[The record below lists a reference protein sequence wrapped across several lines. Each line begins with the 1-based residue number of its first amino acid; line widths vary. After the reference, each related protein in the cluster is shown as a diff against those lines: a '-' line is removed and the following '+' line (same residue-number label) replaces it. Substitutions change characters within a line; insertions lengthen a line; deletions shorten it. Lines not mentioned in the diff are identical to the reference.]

1 MMTQLE
7 ENQAEHLPV
16 LLSETIDALAVK
28 ENGFYIDGTFGRGG
42 HAKQVLARLS
52 EQGRLLGLDKDP
64 VAIATGEQLSQQ
76 DPRFSIEQC
85 SFAELSQVVHEQQ
98 QQQRVDGILLDIG
111 VSSPQL
117 DVADRG
123 FSFQKEG
130 PLDMRMDPDSGI
142 SAAEWLATAKV
153 EDITFVIK
161 TLGEERFGKRIAN
174 AIVETREHTPIVST
188 TQLAAI
194 VDKAMPFR
202 EKNKHPATRTFQAIR
217 IYINNELEDLK
228 AGLEQALDVLAV
240 GGRLAVITF
249 HSLEDR
255 IVKRY
260 FRDEARGDDLPADFP
275 ITADQLNPRI
285 KLVGKAIKASKQ
297 ELERNPRSRSAVLRV
312 VEKLS

>member
-1 MMTQLE
+1 MMTE
-7 ENQAEHLPV
+7 SYSEHLPV
-16 LLSETIDALAVK
+16 LLNEAVAALDVK
-28 ENGFYIDGTFGRGG
+28 ADGFYIDGTFGRGG
-42 HAKQVLARLS
+42 HARQVLALLS
-52 EQGRLLGLDKDP
+52 DKGRLLGFDKDP
-64 VAIATGEQLSQQ
+64 AAIATGQALEKEDS
-76 DPRFSIEQC
+76 RFKIEQC
-85 SFAELSQVVHEQQ
+85 SFADMAEVVNDHLWQG
-98 QQQRVDGILLDIG
+98 RVDGILLDIG
-111 VSSPQL
+111 VSSPQI
-117 DVADRG
+117 DEAERG

-130 PLDMRMDPDSGI
+130 PLDMRMNPDTGI

-174 AIVETREHTPIVST
+174 AIVETREHTPITST
-188 TQLAAI
+188 TQLAAL

-228 AGLEQALDVLAV
+228 VALEQSLDVLAV

-260 FRDEARGDDLPADFP
+260 FRDEARGDDLPSNFP
-275 ITADQLNPRI
+275 IRADQLNPTV
-285 KLVGKAIKASKQ
+285 KLVGKAIKASDE
-297 ELERNPRSRSAVLRV
+297 ELKVNPRARSAVLRI
-312 VEKLS
+312 VEKLA

>member
-1 MMTQLE
+1 MTDKHS
-7 ENQAEHLPV
+7 EHLPV
-16 LLSETIDALAVK
+16 LLNETVESLAVK
-28 ENGFYIDGTFGRGG
+28 ADGFYIDGTFGRGG
-42 HAKQVLARLS
+42 HAGQVLSRLS
-52 EQGRLLGLDKDP
+52 DKGRLLGLDKDP
-64 VAIATGEQLSQQ
+64 AAIATGLALSEQ
-76 DPRFSIEQC
+76 DPRFTIEQC
-85 SFAELSQVVHEQQ
+85 SFADMTTAVNERLWQGK
-98 QQQRVDGILLDIG
+98 VDGILLDIG
-111 VSSPQL
+111 VSSPQI
-117 DVADRG
+117 DVAERG
-123 FSFQKEG
+123 FSFQKDG
-130 PLDMRMDPDSGI
+130 PLDMRMNPDAGI

-188 TQLAAI
+188 TQLAAL

-228 AGLEQALDVLAV
+228 AGLEQSLDVLAV
-240 GGRLAVITF
+240 GGRLSVITF

-260 FRDEARGDDLPADFP
+260 FRDEAKGDDLPSNFP
-275 ITADQLNPRI
+275 IRADELNPRI
-285 KLVGKAIKASKQ
+285 KLVSKAIKAREE
-297 ELERNPRSRSAVLRV
+297 ELAINPRARSAVLRV

>member
-1 MMTQLE
+1 MTDSHS
-7 ENQAEHLPV
+7 EHLPV
-16 LLSETIDALAVK
+16 LLNETIAALNVRADGIYV
-28 ENGFYIDGTFGRGG
+28 DGTFGRGG
-42 HAKQVLARLS
+42 HARQVLAQLS
-52 EQGRLLGLDKDP
+52 EQGKLLGLDKDP
-64 VAIATGEQLSQQ
+64 QAIAEGHKLAQQ

-85 SFAELSQVVHEQQ
+85 SFAELATPINARLWQGK
-98 QQQRVDGILLDIG
+98 VDGILLDIG

-117 DVADRG
+117 DEAERG

-130 PLDMRMDPDSGI
+130 PLDMRMNPDAGM

-153 EDITFVIK
+153 EEITSVIK

-174 AIVETREHTPIVST
+174 AIVATREHTPITST
-188 TQLAAI
+188 TQLASL

-217 IYINNELEDLK
+217 IYINNELDDLK

-260 FRDEARGDDLPADFP
+260 FRDEARGDDLPANFP
-275 ITADQLNPRI
+275 IRADQLNPRI
-285 KLVGKAIKASKQ
+285 KLIGKAIKAGDA
-297 ELERNPRSRSAVLRV
+297 ELEMNPRARSAVLRV
-312 VEKLS
+312 VEKLA

>member
-1 MMTQLE
+1 MAQLG
-7 ENQAEHLPV
+7 ENHTEHLPV
-16 LLSETIDALAVK
+16 LLSETVDALAIK

-42 HAKQVLARLS
+42 HAREILACLS
-52 EQGRLLGLDKDP
+52 KQGRLLGLDKDP
-64 VAIATGEQLSQQ
+64 VAIVTGDKLSKH
-76 DPRFSIEQC
+76 DPRFTIKQC
-85 SFAELSQVVHEQQ
+85 SFAELSTVVQEHQRQ
-98 QQQRVDGILLDIG
+98 NRVDGILLDIG

-130 PLDMRMDPDSGI
+130 PLDMRMNPDSGI
-142 SAAEWLATAKV
+142 SAAEWLTTASV

-174 AIVETREHTPIVST
+174 AIVETREQTAIVST
-188 TQLAAI
+188 IQLAAI
-194 VDKAMPFR
+194 VDKAIPFR

-228 AGLEQALDVLAV
+228 IGLKQSLDVLGI

-260 FRDEARGDDLPADFP
+260 FRDEAKGDDLPSSFP

-297 ELERNPRSRSAVLRV
+297 ELEFNPRSRSAVLRV
-312 VEKLS
+312 VEKRL

>member
-1 MMTQLE
+1 MTDSHS
-7 ENQAEHLPV
+7 EHLPV
-16 LLSETIDALAVK
+16 LLNETVDSLAVK
-28 ENGFYIDGTFGRGG
+28 ADGIYIDGTFGRGG
-42 HAKQVLARLS
+42 HARQVLSRLS
-52 EQGRLLGLDKDP
+52 ENGRLLGLDKDP
-64 VAIATGEQLSQQ
+64 AAIATGQALSEQ
-76 DPRFSIEQC
+76 DPRFNIEQC
-85 SFAELSQVVHEQQ
+85 SFADIATTVNERLWQGK
-98 QQQRVDGILLDIG
+98 VDGILLDIG
-111 VSSPQL
+111 VSSPQI
-117 DVADRG
+117 DVAERG
-123 FSFQKEG
+123 FSFQKDG
-130 PLDMRMDPDSGI
+130 PLDMRMNPDAGM

-188 TQLAAI
+188 TQLAAL

-228 AGLEQALDVLAV
+228 AGLEQSLDVLAV
-240 GGRLAVITF
+240 GGRLSVITF

-260 FRDEARGDDLPADFP
+260 FRDEAKGDDLPSNFP
-275 ITADQLNPRI
+275 IRADELNPRI
-285 KLVGKAIKASKQ
+285 KLVGKAIKASEQ
-297 ELERNPRSRSAVLRV
+297 ELATNPRARSAVLRV

>member
-1 MMTQLE
+1 MT
-7 ENQAEHLPV
+7 NNHSEHLPV
-16 LLSETIDALAVK
+16 LLSETVEALAVK
-28 ENGFYIDGTFGRGG
+28 ADGYYVDGTFGRGG
-42 HAKQVLARLS
+42 HARQILDKLS
-52 EQGRLLGLDKDP
+52 HNGRLLGLDKDP
-64 VAIATGEQLSQQ
+64 AAIATGTELAEHDS
-76 DPRFSIEQC
+76 RFSIEQC
-85 SFAELSQVVHEQQ
+85 SFADMADVISGRLWQDK
-98 QQQRVDGILLDIG
+98 VDGILLDIG
-111 VSSPQL
+111 VSSPQI
-117 DVADRG
+117 DEAERG
-123 FSFQKEG
+123 FSFQKDG
-130 PLDMRMDPDSGI
+130 PLDMRMNPDTGI

-188 TQLAAI
+188 TQLAKL

-228 AGLEQALDVLAV
+228 TGLEQSLDVLAV

-260 FRDEARGDDLPADFP
+260 FRDEARGDDLPSNFP
-275 ITADQLNPRI
+275 IRADELNPRV
-285 KLVGKAIKASKQ
+285 KLIGKAIKAGDQ
-297 ELERNPRSRSAVLRV
+297 ELGVNPRARSAVLRV
-312 VEKLS
+312 VEKLA

>member
-1 MMTQLE
+1 MTDSHS
-7 ENQAEHLPV
+7 EHLPV
-16 LLSETIDALAVK
+16 LLNETVDSLAVK
-28 ENGFYIDGTFGRGG
+28 ADGVYIDGTFGRGG
-42 HAKQVLARLS
+42 HARQVLSRLS
-52 EQGRLLGLDKDP
+52 ENGRLLGLDKDP
-64 VAIATGEQLSQQ
+64 AAIATGQALSEQ
-76 DPRFSIEQC
+76 DPRFNIEQC
-85 SFAELSQVVHEQQ
+85 SFADIATTVNERLWQGK
-98 QQQRVDGILLDIG
+98 VDGVLLDIG
-111 VSSPQL
+111 VSSPQI
-117 DVADRG
+117 DVAERG
-123 FSFQKEG
+123 FSFQKDG
-130 PLDMRMDPDSGI
+130 PLDMRMNPDAGM

-188 TQLAAI
+188 TQLAAL

-228 AGLEQALDVLAV
+228 AGLEQSLDVLAV
-240 GGRLAVITF
+240 GGRLSVITF

-260 FRDEARGDDLPADFP
+260 FRDEAKGDDLPSNFP
-275 ITADQLNPRI
+275 IRADELNPRI
-285 KLVGKAIKASKQ
+285 KLVGKAIKASEQ
-297 ELERNPRSRSAVLRV
+297 ELATNPRARSAVLRV